1 MVWLG
6 QVVSALRD
14 DNPGTDTALRRS
26 IIVEGAAVALIFLL
40 TALIITATMVPVN
53 LQSAMSSQASRDSD
67 PIDRK
72 KLI

>member
-53 LQSAMSSQASRDSD
+53 LQSAMSPQASRDSD

>member
-26 IIVEGAAVALIFLL
+26 IIVEGVAVALIFLL
-40 TALIITATMVPVN
+40 TALIITATMLPVN
-53 LQSAMSSQASRDSD
+53 LQSAM
-67 PIDRK
+67 
-72 KLI
+72 